1 MDPEQVKQL
10 ISLLQSMLVSS
21 QNASS
26 GDDTPD
32 ALERK
37 KTNVD
42 PATPRSN
49 IKTRTRKKV
58 SGSKNEPTTQQSN
71 NKFESMS
78 EFVMHKED
86 TELDK
91 KLCKAPPVARLRDF
105 EFVDVTCRI
114 CGKTENVA
122 PSLVFDSP
130 SRYKCNNC
138 STQSG

>member
-10 ISLLQSMLVSS
+10 ISLLQSMLESS
-21 QNASS
+21 ST
-26 GDDTPD
+26 GTPSVESNTTD
-32 ALERK
+32 RK
-37 KTNVD
+37 KVNVD
-42 PATPRSN
+42 QEAPQST
-49 IKTRTRKKV
+49 IKTRTRRKV
-58 SGSKNEPTTQQSN
+58 SGGKNESANQQSK

-78 EFVMHKED
+78 EFGMHKED
-86 TELDK
+86 AAVDK

-105 EFVDVTCRI
+105 EFIDVKCRV